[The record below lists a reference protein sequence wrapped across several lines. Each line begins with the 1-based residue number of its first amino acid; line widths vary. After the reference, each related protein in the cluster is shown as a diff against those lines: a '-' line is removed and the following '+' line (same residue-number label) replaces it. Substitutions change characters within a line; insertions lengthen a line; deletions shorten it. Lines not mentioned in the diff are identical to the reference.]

1 MNVGIAQPI
10 IRQMSPNK
18 GTQFV
23 FPICRKPS
31 NAILLQIAFQLFF
44 EHCNNIDTYISEK
57 MERGPSPLI
66 PSLFLLCLGFLIYW
80 PSLFSILDT
89 LLTSLQWISEVDE
102 KSVATLILVLLVLL
116 VYAFIHLPS
125 SFPFSKSSYGINRHV
140 SISSHDYAGFEF
152 GLGTL
157 LLFLLFILLYNLF

>member
-1 MNVGIAQPI
+1 
-10 IRQMSPNK
+10 
-18 GTQFV
+18 
-23 FPICRKPS
+23 
-31 NAILLQIAFQLFF
+31 
-44 EHCNNIDTYISEK
+44 
-57 MERGPSPLI
+57 MERGPSPLM